1 MHEPNNIRNI
11 AIIAHVDHGKTTLVD
26 ALLKQSQT
34 KMKAGVAQ
42 TERIM
47 DSNDLERERGITIF
61 SKNAAIVWKGVKIN
75 IIDTPGHADFG
86 GEVERVLSMAD
97 GVLLLVDAA
106 EGPMP
111 QTRFVLKKA
120 LAMGLRA
127 IVVINK
133 IDRKD
138 ARVEEVVNE
147 TFDLFVDLEAS
158 DAQTDFP
165 IIYAVA
171 VQGKAGVEPSLE
183 AMHDVTPLL
192 DAILAHVPPPASP
205 DPLRLSGSEARRKRG
220 EPAAEKELPLQMLTV
235 SLAYDKFRGKIAT
248 GKILQ
253 GSIAQGDSI
262 LHVRRDGST
271 ARARIV
277 SLMTYQGLE
286 RIDVPEA
293 HAGDLVAL
301 AGIEGVSIGET
312 ITDVDHPQPLPPLT
326 IEKPT
331 IKMNFS
337 VNTSPFSGKEGTWC
351 QSRKI
356 RERLFHELETDVAL
370 KVEDTASPDTWT
382 VSGRG
387 ELHLAILIE
396 RMRREGYEFQVSRPQ
411 VIYQE
416 EGGVVAEPYED
427 AYCDVPEACVGAVI
441 EKMGKRKGEMKNM
454 HTARAMAHLH
464 FLVPTRGLLGYRT
477 EFMTD
482 TKGEG
487 VMNTLFHGYRPQAAD
502 VVTNPHGS
510 LVAHEPGVA
519 VTYGMLT
526 AQGRGILFIRPG
538 TEVYKGMIVGENAR
552 DEDIS
557 VNVCKEKK
565 LSNMRSKGDGTA
577 ETLEPPRLLTLEEAL
592 EYIGDDELVEVTPK
606 SIRLRKRILNETEE
620 TRRKKGM
627 A

>member
-1 MHEPNNIRNI
+1 MCGFNYNHPSFLISPTGVLSYTRNCRTIRRMHEPNNIRNI

-47 DSNDLERERGITIF
+47 DSNELERERGITIF

-120 LAMGLRA
+120 LATGLRA

-205 DPLRLSGSEARRKRG
+205 DPLRLSGREARRKRG
-220 EPAAEKELPLQMLTV
+220 EPAA
-235 SLAYDKFRGKIAT
+235 
-248 GKILQ
+248 
-253 GSIAQGDSI
+253 GD
-262 LHVRRDGST
+262 
-271 ARARIV
+271 
-277 SLMTYQGLE
+277 
-286 RIDVPEA
+286 
-293 HAGDLVAL
+293 AGDLVAL

-370 KVEDTASPDTWT
+370 KVEDTVSPDTWI

-464 FLVPTRGLLGYRT
+464 FLVPTRVLLGYRT

-606 SIRLRKRILNETEE
+606 NIRLRKRILDETEE
-620 TRRKKGM
+620 TRSKKGM